1 VARNV
6 RVLILALLCVL
17 AVTLAAATLTNPV
30 EDSPGSAGGAS
41 PFEEQPEDPPN
52 EETGSESDTT
62 KRNEKGGES
71 VLEFGLGCVPF
82 LLTPEFILGA
92 IAVIALVV
100 WFLKRR
106 ENYAYA
112 FAIVLPLVLFLMPLW
127 WTMTDCGESKIDSG
141 GGVPGALENVTEPA
155 KVGGTASET
164 TQQLMTPLVLLGL
177 LLVVAVV
184 LAYLTLRASGDDTVE
199 PEETTP
205 EVTEETDEEA
215 ALEALGAAA
224 GEAADRI
231 EAPADVDN
239 EVYRAW
245 REMTEHLHVDNPD
258 SSTPAEFE
266 AAARDAGMSRE
277 DVERLTALFRD
288 VRYGG
293 ESPTEDLEQEAVDAL
308 RAIEETYAGGED

>member
-30 EDSPGSAGGAS
+30 EDSPGSAGGQS
-41 PFEEQPEDPPN
+41 PFQEQPEDPKN
-52 EETGSESDTT
+52 EETGSESDST
-62 KRNEKGGES
+62 NPDEKAGES
-71 VLEFGLGCVPF
+71 MLEFGLGCVPF
-82 LLTPEFILGA
+82 LMTPEFILGA
-92 IAVIALVV
+92 IATIVLLV

-106 ENYAYA
+106 EGYAYA
-112 FAIVLPLVLFLMPLW
+112 FAIVLPLVLFAMPLW
-127 WTMTDCGESKIDSG
+127 WTMTDCGESNINPAG
-141 GGVPGALENVTEPA
+141 GTSGALENVTDPA

-205 EVTEETDEEA
+205 EVTEATDDEA

-224 GEAADRI
+224 GKAADRI
-231 EAPADVDN
+231 EEPADVDN

-245 REMTEHLHVDNPD
+245 REMTEHLHVENPD
-258 SSTPAEFE
+258 ASTPAEFE
-266 AAARDAGMSRE
+266 AAARDAGMSR
-277 DVERLTALFRD
+277 DHVERLTSLFLD

-293 ESPTEDLEQEAVDAL
+293 ESPTEDRETEAVEAL